1 MKWDKLLNDKRRR
14 ESGVTRS
21 KNTDV
26 RSAFENDFQ
35 RIVMSASFRRLQDK
49 TQVFPLEKSDF
60 VRTRLTL
67 SLIHI

>member
-26 RSAFENDFQ
+26 RSA
-35 RIVMSASFRRLQDK
+35 
-49 TQVFPLEKSDF
+49 
-60 VRTRLTL
+60 
-67 SLIHI
+67 